1 MSGNFIIDS
10 QDAYRKYGVLMT
22 EGSCRSLLSWPSLK
36 AVQGN
41 EWHEEEGI
49 EADLSAP
56 ALDTKNI
63 SLNFAVSNGTGGYEA
78 FMEIFSGSVYHD
90 FHVPELEKSWRLRMT
105 AHPALESAGSSLY
118 LGVSFADDFPL
129 DGYVYAVPE
138 SSVIS
143 SDEYM
148 LDNRKFTDYGVRI
161 LGGTLPGFMK
171 TASVRPNLQRNI
183 KSRNGVIYDGKGPV
197 RLKAKDVS
205 LNCLLRADSVSE
217 MWRNYYAL
225 LYDLTLPWE
234 RKLYVRSLDS
244 EYSCYYKSS
253 AVSEF
258 DVSGTVWMK
267 FGITLCI
274 I

>member
-1 MSGNFIIDS
+1 MIGNFIIDS
-10 QDAYRKYGVLMT
+10 QDAYRKYGALMT
-22 EGSCRSLLSWPSLK
+22 EGSYRSLLSWPSLK

-41 EWHEEEGI
+41 EWHEEEGM

-56 ALDTKNI
+56 ALDTKHI
-63 SLNFAVSNGTGGYEA
+63 SLNFAVSNVTGGFEA
-78 FMEIFSGSVYHD
+78 FMETLAGSVYHE
-90 FHVPELEKSWRLRMT
+90 FHVNELEKAWRLRMT
-105 AHPALESAGSSLY
+105 AQTAIEKAGNRLY
-118 LGVSFADDFPL
+118 IGVSFADDFPL

-171 TASVRPNLQRNI
+171 MASVKPNLLRNI
-183 KSRNGVIYDGKGPV
+183 KSRAGVIYDDDGPV
-197 RLKAKDVS
+197 RLKTKDVS

-217 MWRNYYAL
+217 MWHNYNAL
-225 LYDLTLPWE
+225 LYDLILPGE
-234 RKLYVRSLDS
+234 RKLYVRSLDT

-258 DVSGTVWMK
+258 DISGMVWLK

-274 I
+274 L